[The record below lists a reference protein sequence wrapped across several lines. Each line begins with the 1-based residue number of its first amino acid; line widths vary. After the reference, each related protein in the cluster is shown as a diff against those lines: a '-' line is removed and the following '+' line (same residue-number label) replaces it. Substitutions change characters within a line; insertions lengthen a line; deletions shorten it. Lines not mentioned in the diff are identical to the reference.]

1 MTHNWCI
8 RESSTPGHVVCL
20 VSQHACACLIVTVV
34 FAVASQCCLSWRAG
48 HGIKPRPLR
57 PRATPKAPHAACL
70 RRIPSR
76 PGWCHTCHG
85 YSDRAHLATTDS
97 LDSKRCINVVA
108 RDTRCR
114 DSHCNPNNAHRHQQL
129 YKQRLINTCTTLIT
143 PARRDSNQSNTL
155 RLANHQMNDD
165 PALHVRPPCQRGT
178 LRSAFK

>member
-34 FAVASQCCLSWRAG
+34 FALASQCCLSWRAG

-76 PGWCHTCHG
+76 PGWGHTCHG
-85 YSDRAHLATTDS
+85 YSGRAHLATTDS

-114 DSHCNPNNAHRHQQL
+114 DNHCNPNNAHRHQQL
-129 YKQRLINTCTTLIT
+129 YKRRLINTCTTLIT